1 MDWIKKNYDQ
11 GLLALLAFALIGISA
26 LLFLNANNFK
36 EKFADAAAV
45 PTLNRKL
52 PELDTAAIEAAK
64 QKLDAPKLWSSGN
77 HQNLLFTSE
86 PYIVENGQLK
96 PIRGGAFLHHT
107 ETGEEIPNEWW
118 KQYGISV
125 TGESIL
131 TEDPDGDG
139 FVNQDEWKY
148 NTDPTKKESFPPY
161 ITRLFL
167 SRWIKVPFRFKF
179 LAANGD
185 PKKPETMEFQVNPLD
200 AGAATQFLKL
210 DQPIEG
216 TKYKVSKFEFK
227 EKLNESTQ
235 EKEDVSE
242 LTVVNTETNE
252 SVVLALDKV
261 VDSPNQF
268 AEFDYRWNTPPG
280 QKGQIFAVN
289 RLKEFVLKPEI
300 DQKYKLLDV
309 NATEAVVETPKGEK
323 VTIKL
328 APAAKAAAPQTPA
341 APAEAAPAPAP
352 GTVPAPAPAPRPRPP
367 AAPKRK

>member
-52 PELDTAAIEAAK
+52 PELDTAAIEATK

-139 FVNQDEWKY
+139 FVNQDEWKF
-148 NTDPTKKESFPPY
+148 NTDPHQKRIVPSVHHPAVPESMDQSSLP
-161 ITRLFL
+161 LQV
-167 SRWIKVPFRFKF
+167 SRGEWRPQQT
-179 LAANGD
+179 GD
-185 PKKPETMEFQVNPLD
+185 HGIP
-200 AGAATQFLKL
+200 
-210 DQPIEG
+210 DQPLG
-216 TKYKVSKFEFK
+216 RGSG
-227 EKLNESTQ
+227 N
-235 EKEDVSE
+235 
-242 LTVVNTETNE
+242 
-252 SVVLALDKV
+252 SVC
-261 VDSPNQF
+261 
-268 AEFDYRWNTPPG
+268 
-280 QKGQIFAVN
+280 
-289 RLKEFVLKPEI
+289 
-300 DQKYKLLDV
+300 
-309 NATEAVVETPKGEK
+309 EARR
-323 VTIKL
+323 
-328 APAAKAAAPQTPA
+328 AD
-341 APAEAAPAPAP
+341 
-352 GTVPAPAPAPRPRPP
+352 
-367 AAPKRK
+367 